1 MRITNKVL
9 TQLIVFARIQFL
21 PEINFSV
28 LLQAART
35 AENNRRRV
43 PGFDPA
49 FGQRQQQG
57 RRFIAVQHDGLP
69 QKQGSKRTR

>member
-9 TQLIVFARIQFL
+9 TQLIVFVRIQFL

-35 AENNRRRV
+35 AENN
-43 PGFDPA
+43 
-49 FGQRQQQG
+49 
-57 RRFIAVQHDGLP
+57 
-69 QKQGSKRTR
+69 